1 MALSYVDMIGVP
13 YLLHGVLPSGLDC
26 STTCEEVLRRLGLQ
40 APPTS
45 AFRYPASSGELGE
58 FEGYL
63 GELQS
68 RLSPMGADL
77 ALATQPGD
85 AVLVSGRAC
94 SESRGMYTLVEPG
107 IFLTSHPRL
116 GVTLVPIEVIRRLRQ
131 PILGVYRADRSAD

>member
-58 FEGYL
+58 FEKYMNRARSKVTRVGTHL
-63 GELQS
+63 GAAT
-68 RLSPMGADL
+68 RVGDL
-77 ALATQPGD
+77 L
-85 AVLVSGRAC
+85 LVSDPAGVGQ
-94 SESRGMYTLVEPG
+94 RGMYVLVEQDL
-107 IFLTSHPRL
+107 FLTSHPRT
-116 GVTLVPIEVIRRLRQ
+116 GVTPTTRQAIMRLR
-131 PILGVYRADRSAD
+131 PTILGVYRCKEATA